1 VSQNKPRHS
10 RAGGNPQDADRD
22 AQHGFPLARER
33 RGEAASA
40 HERRGGG
47 APALESTLTRAWLKR
62 GPLACAL
69 WPISLLFRL
78 LSSARAALFRAG
90 ALKSSRLPVPVVVVG
105 NIYIGGTGKTPLT
118 IWLVQALQQVGMTP
132 GVISRGF
139 GSDADGAREVSAA
152 STPAQVG
159 DEPLL
164 IRQRTGAPV
173 MVGRNRAAT
182 GRALLAAHPEVNIL
196 LTDDGLQHYALQ
208 RDVEIILFDGRGAGN
223 GWLLPAGP
231 LREPVSRRRDFTV
244 INAPQLTAELAA
256 AVGAGQGDAGP
267 VQMTLVGDVAEQL
280 RDRAQRRTLAELA
293 VASSVGAGTGPSAGA
308 GDGDAGAAAGVPGAW
323 VDDQAGDA
331 DGEGADQPARRGGL
345 RIVAAAGI
353 GNPARFF
360 GMLKAAGLR
369 IAELPLPD
377 HHDFRDQPF
386 AGLDADLI
394 LMTEKDAVKCA
405 QIEELRDDPRLWV
418 VPVTARIDRA
428 LADQIVEKCRG
439 RSIA

>member
-1 VSQNKPRHS
+1 MDS
-10 RAGGNPQDADRD
+10 RLRGNDAVR
-22 AQHGFPLARER
+22 QGSLILLNHPP
-33 RGEAASA
+33 SKSS
-40 HERRGGG
+40 
-47 APALESTLTRAWLKR
+47 ALEATLTRNWLRR

-69 WPISLLFRL
+69 WPVSLVFGA
-78 LSSARAALFRAG
+78 LSGLRAAMFRAG
-90 ALKSSRLPVPVVVVG
+90 WLKSSRLPVPVVVVG

-118 IWLVQALQQVGMTP
+118 IWLVQALQAAGMKP
-132 GVISRGF
+132 GVISRGH
-139 GSDADGAREVSAA
+139 GSSADGAREVGAA

-164 IRQRTGAPV
+164 IKQRTGCPV
-173 MVGRNRAAT
+173 MVGRDRAAT
-182 GRALLAAHPEVNIL
+182 GRALLAAHPEVDIL

-208 RDVEIILFDGRGAGN
+208 RDIEIILFDGRGAGN

-244 INAPQLTAELAA
+244 INTPRLDAGLAA
-256 AVGAGQGDAGP
+256 AVGAHRGAPAPIQMVLAGDH
-267 VQMTLVGDVAEQL
+267 AEQL
-280 RDRAQRRTLAELA
+280 RDRGVRRTLAELA
-293 VASSVGAGTGPSAGA
+293 GLASSGA
-308 GDGDAGAAAGVPGAW
+308 
-323 VDDQAGDA
+323 
-331 DGEGADQPARRGGL
+331 GL
-345 RIVAAAGI
+345 RIAAAAGI

-369 IAELPLPD
+369 ITELPLPD
-377 HHDFRDQPF
+377 HHDFQDRPF
-386 AGLDADLI
+386 AALDADLI

-418 VPVTARIDRA
+418 VPVTARIDSA

>member
-1 VSQNKPRHS
+1 MAANK
-10 RAGGNPQDADRD
+10 
-22 AQHGFPLARER
+22 
-33 RGEAASA
+33 
-40 HERRGGG
+40 
-47 APALESTLTRAWLKR
+47 PALEATLTRNWLRR

-69 WPISLLFRL
+69 WPLSLVFRA
-78 LSSARAALFRAG
+78 LSGARAALFRAG
-90 ALKSSRLPVPVVVVG
+90 VLRSSRLPVPVVVVG

-118 IWLVQALQQVGMTP
+118 IWLVRALQAAGLRP

-139 GSDADGAREVSAA
+139 GGAGDGAREVTAA

-164 IRQRTGAPV
+164 IKQRTGAPV
-173 MVGRNRAAT
+173 VVGRDRAAT
-182 GRALLAAHPEVNIL
+182 GRALLAAHPEVDIL
-196 LTDDGLQHYALQ
+196 LTDDGLQHYKLQ
-208 RDVEIILFDGRGAGN
+208 RDVEIILFDGRGVGN

-244 INAPQLTAELAA
+244 INTPQMTAALVR
-256 AVGAGQGDAGP
+256 AVDPGTAGSDP
-267 VQMTLVGDVAEQL
+267 VRGQTPSPPRPAFQMTLVGEHAEQL
-280 RDRAQRRTLAELA
+280 RDRTRHTPLAELA
-293 VASSVGAGTGPSAGA
+293 ASP
-308 GDGDAGAAAGVPGAW
+308 
-323 VDDQAGDA
+323 Q
-331 DGEGADQPARRGGL
+331 L

-353 GNPARFF
+353 GNPSRFF
-360 GMLKAAGLR
+360 AMLRGAGLR
-369 IAELPLPD
+369 VAELPLPD
-377 HHDFRDQPF
+377 HHDFQDRPF
-386 AGLDADLI
+386 AALDADLI

>member
-1 VSQNKPRHS
+1 MTHAGELILSKQNPS
-10 RAGGNPQDADRD
+10 T
-22 AQHGFPLARER
+22 
-33 RGEAASA
+33 
-40 HERRGGG
+40 
-47 APALESTLTRAWLKR
+47 LESTLTRNWLRR

-69 WPISLLFRL
+69 WPVSLIFRL
-78 LSSARAALFRAG
+78 LSGLRAALFRAG
-90 ALKSSRLPVPVVVVG
+90 VLKSSRLPVPVVVVG

-118 IWLVQALQQVGMTP
+118 IWLVQALQAAGMRP

-139 GSDADGAREVSAA
+139 GSAEQGARAVTPA

-164 IRQRTGAPV
+164 ISQRTGAPV
-173 MVGRNRAAT
+173 MVGRDRAAT

-196 LTDDGLQHYALQ
+196 LTDDGLQHYQLQ

-231 LREPVSRRRDFTV
+231 LREPISRRRDFTV
-244 INAPQLTAELAA
+244 INTPQLTAELAA
-256 AVGAGQGDAGP
+256 AVGARMP
-267 VQMTLVGDVAEQL
+267 PLQMTLAGDVAEQL
-280 RDRAQRRTLAELA
+280 CDRTRRRSLDELAE
-293 VASSVGAGTGPSAGA
+293 T
-308 GDGDAGAAAGVPGAW
+308 AA
-323 VDDQAGDA
+323 
-331 DGEGADQPARRGGL
+331 RGQL

-360 GMLKAAGLR
+360 GMLKAAGLV
-369 IAELPLPD
+369 IQELPLPD
-377 HHDFRDQPF
+377 HHDFQDRPF
-386 AGLDADLI
+386 AALDADLI

-405 QIEELRDDPRLWV
+405 QIEELSGDPRLWV

>member
-1 VSQNKPRHS
+1 M
-10 RAGGNPQDADRD
+10 
-22 AQHGFPLARER
+22 
-33 RGEAASA
+33 AANNSS
-40 HERRGGG
+40 
-47 APALESTLTRAWLKR
+47 ALESTLTRNWLRR

-69 WPISLLFRL
+69 WPLSLVFRAVIGL
-78 LSSARAALFRAG
+78 RLALFKAG
-90 ALKSSRLPVPVVVVG
+90 VLKSSRLPVPVVVVG

-118 IWLVQALQQVGMTP
+118 IWLVQALQAAGMKP

-139 GSDADGAREVSAA
+139 GSSEEGAREVTST

-164 IRQRTGAPV
+164 IKQRTGAPV
-173 MVGRNRAAT
+173 MVGRDRAAT
-182 GRALLAAHPEVNIL
+182 GRALLAAHPDVDIL
-196 LTDDGLQHYALQ
+196 LTDDGLQHYKLQ

-244 INAPQLTAELAA
+244 INAPVLTEDLVR
-256 AVGAGQGDAGP
+256 AVHPGKAGSDPVRGQTPCTQAP
-267 VQMTLVGDVAEQL
+267 AVQMTLVGEHAEQL
-280 RDRAQRRTLAELA
+280 RDRTRKQSLTELA
-293 VASSVGAGTGPSAGA
+293 A
-308 GDGDAGAAAGVPGAW
+308 
-323 VDDQAGDA
+323 
-331 DGEGADQPARRGGL
+331 QPEL
-345 RIVAAAGI
+345 RIAAAAGI

-360 GMLKAAGLR
+360 GMLKGAGLN
-369 IAELPLPD
+369 ITELPLPD
-377 HHDFRDQPF
+377 HHDFQDRPF
-386 AGLDADLI
+386 ATLEADLI

-405 QIEELRDDPRLWV
+405 QIEELSDDPRLWV